1 MRNGALAAPKLHNT
15 HYLRAK
21 LGVPAINFAQLWPRL
36 QTGSV
41 TDLLT
46 HDVTEA
52 VRALRA
58 GGLVALPTETVYG
71 LAARARSP
79 EAVGRIFA
87 TKGRPADHPVI
98 VHLAHPE
105 DLDQWATEI
114 PPWARRL
121 AGQCWPGPLTLI
133 VPRAP
138 DVGDYLTGGQDTVGL
153 RVPGHPVTHDVL
165 VQLGDA
171 VAAPSANR
179 FGQVSPTT
187 AAHVLSELGGELDP
201 STDRILD
208 AGPCPIGVE
217 STIVDATGP
226 APRLLRPGS
235 ITAETIAEV
244 TGLELQVSDGRVR
257 APGTLATH
265 YSPRATVVLSTPE
278 TLDSVLK
285 STLITY
291 PQGEVGLV
299 SLASVAPPDVHRV
312 SPLLRSQTEA
322 DLAQGLYAALRR
334 ADDQGMTAIIAV
346 LPPDTGVG
354 SAIRDRLQRAAAQ
367 PPEAP
372 IS

>member
-1 MRNGALAAPKLHNT
+1 M
-15 HYLRAK
+15 
-21 LGVPAINFAQLWPRL
+21 
-36 QTGSV
+36 

-46 HDVTEA
+46 HDVTDA
-52 VRALRA
+52 VRALQA

-71 LAARARSP
+71 LAAKARSP
-79 EAVGRIFA
+79 EAVSRIFA
-87 TKGRPADHPVI
+87 AKGRPVDHPVI

-105 DLDQWATEI
+105 DLDQWATAI
-114 PPWARRL
+114 PAWARRL
-121 AGQCWPGPLTLI
+121 VGQCWPGPLTLI
-133 VPRAP
+133 VPRAA
-138 DVGDYLTGGQDTVGL
+138 DVGDYLTGGQPTVGL

-165 VQLGDA
+165 VRLGEA

-187 AAHVLSELGGELDP
+187 AAHVLSELGSELDP

-235 ITAETIAEV
+235 VTADTIEQV
-244 TGLELQVSDGRVR
+244 TGLRLEASDGTVR

-265 YSPRATVVLSTPE
+265 YSPRASVVLSQPE
-278 TLDSVLK
+278 TLDAVAK
-285 STLITY
+285 STLTTY
-291 PQGEVGLV
+291 PDGEVGLI
-299 SLASVAPPDVHRV
+299 SLASVPLPDARV
-312 SPLLRSQTEA
+312 ISLLRSPTEA

-334 ADDQGMTAIIAV
+334 ADDLGMTAIIAV

-367 PPEAP
+367 TPETP
-372 IS
+372 TS